1 MTSVATTRA
10 GGKRSRPEGTPTA
23 RPISVRSILA
33 RHPLAAY
40 GIRRFGLYLI
50 EMWGALTIAFFFF
63 RMIPGDPV
71 QTFIQTLQQNY
82 IYNQHASAAVVARY
96 RHEFGLDGNIFAQYL
111 HHMKKL
117 IIDHDFGPSLINYP
131 TPAQDV
137 IMQSLPWTI
146 GLLGISAAISWVIG
160 LGAGALAGWRRGKPG
175 AEVAT
180 NLSIALGHVPFYFV
194 ALILVYVFAYTL
206 GWLPPRSAYDSNIPP
221 AFSLHFIGSVL
232 QHGILPALSIVL
244 IGAFNW
250 LLSTRM
256 LMIPVLGEDYL
267 TYAEAKGLRSS
278 TILTRYALRNCYL
291 PQVTAFGLSLG
302 FIFNGN
308 VLVEQLFNYPGLGG
322 TLVTAIQ
329 QLDFNTILAVTDMAI
344 ISVLTINLILDLL
357 LPFLDPRVKYWG

>member
-1 MTSVATTRA
+1 MATTRA
-10 GGKRSRPEGTPTA
+10 DDRKSPPDPVPAA
-23 RPISVRSILA
+23 RAVGVRSVLA
-33 RHPLAAY
+33 RHPLVAY
-40 GIRRFGLYLI
+40 AVRRFGLYLI

-63 RMIPGDPV
+63 RLIPGDPI

-82 IYNQHASAAVVARY
+82 VYNVQASAEVIARY
-96 RHEFGLDGNIFAQYL
+96 QHEFGLDGNIFVQYL

-146 GLLGISAAISWVIG
+146 GLLGISAVIAWVAG
-160 LGAGALAGWRRGKPG
+160 LGAGAVAGWRRGKPG

-180 NLSIALGHVPFYFV
+180 NLAIMLGHVPFYFV
-194 ALILVYVFAYTL
+194 ALILVYVFAYSL
-206 GWLPPRSAYDSNIPP
+206 GWLPARSAYDSNIPV
-221 AFSLHFIGSVL
+221 AFSPQFIGSVL
-232 QHGILPALSIVL
+232 QHGILPAASIVI
-244 IGAFNW
+244 IGIFNW

-267 TYAEAKGLRSS
+267 LYAEAKGLRPGD
-278 TILTRYALRNCYL
+278 ILTRYALRNCYL

-308 VLVEQLFNYPGLGG
+308 VLVEQLFNYPGLGS

-344 ISVLTINLILDLL
+344 ISVLTINLILDLV